1 MDKSNTINL
10 IAKSYKAD
18 AIGQRVPQ
26 ESSREVFCSVFSVS
40 GAEFLD
46 AGRSGI
52 RAAYKITMYAPD
64 YAGEEIAEL
73 DGTRFAVY
81 RTYLA
86 KNEQIELYL
95 EKKAGV

>member
-18 AIGQRVPQ
+18 AIGQRIPQ
-26 ESSREVFCSVFSVS
+26 ESSREVFCSVSSVS

-52 RAAYKITMYAPD
+52 RATYKITMYAPD
-64 YAGEEIAEL
+64 YTGEEIAEL
-73 DGTRFAVY
+73 DGTRYGIY

-95 EKKAGV
+95 ERKAGV

>member
-1 MDKSNTINL
+1 MDRSNIINL
-10 IAKSYKAD
+10 IAKTYKVD
-18 AIGQRVPQ
+18 AIGQRIPQ
-26 ESSREVFCSVFSVS
+26 EGRREVFCSVSSVS
-40 GAEFLD
+40 GTEFLD

-52 RAAYKITMYAPD
+52 RAEYKITMFAPD

-73 DGTRFAVY
+73 DGVRYSVY

>member
-1 MDKSNTINL
+1 MDRSNVINL
-10 IAKSYKAD
+10 IAKTYKVD

-26 ESSREVFCSVFSVS
+26 ETSREVFCSVSSVS
-40 GAEFLD
+40 GTEFLD

-52 RAAYKITMYAPD
+52 RAAYKITMYEPD
-64 YAGEEIAEL
+64 YAGEEIAKL
-73 DGTRFAVY
+73 DGVRYAVY

-95 EKKAGV
+95 ERKAGV